1 MTADIERERGN
12 SPRRGEIKAAR
23 KAALKARRKR
33 EKAMRKKG
41 RTLDGLLR
49 SNAKT
54 PCRTGPAG
62 RISTARKVSGG
73 GVNGTGKRR

>member
-1 MTADIERERGN
+1 MTEDTERALG
-12 SPRRGEIKAAR
+12 SPPKRGEDKGAW

-54 PCRTGPAG
+54 PLRAG
-62 RISTARKVSGG
+62 SSGSISSVREVSGG